1 MRNNGLTKE
10 IDGNVLR
17 IATQDT
23 LKREADQRRD
33 LLKAQ
38 SDAIEPV
45 TVTRVLSYATANLV
59 LATTLKKFLTARG
72 DIYPDPRSN
81 TLIIRDIPSSIPK
94 IDDLLRQLDRKS
106 QQVEI
111 DARVVQASRSF
122 AREVGTQFGFTT
134 PTGAAGNTALGGLL
148 GPATGLTDR
157 PCNRRGNQLAHCRPA
172 FGKSEYAC
180 S

>member
-1 MRNNGLTKE
+1 MLRNNGLTKE

-33 LLKAQ
+33 LVKAQ
-38 SDAIEPV
+38 TDAIEPV
-45 TVTRVLSYATANLV
+45 TVTRVLSYAQANTMV
-59 LATTLKKFLTARG
+59 ATLKKFLTARG
-72 DIYPDPRSN
+72 DVFADVRSN

-122 AREVGTQFGFTT
+122 AREIGTQLAYSFG
-134 PTGAAGNTALGGLL
+134 AGNNVVGGNC
-148 GPATGLTDR
+148 DR
-157 PCNRRGNQLAHCRPA
+157 
-172 FGKSEYAC
+172 
-180 S
+180 